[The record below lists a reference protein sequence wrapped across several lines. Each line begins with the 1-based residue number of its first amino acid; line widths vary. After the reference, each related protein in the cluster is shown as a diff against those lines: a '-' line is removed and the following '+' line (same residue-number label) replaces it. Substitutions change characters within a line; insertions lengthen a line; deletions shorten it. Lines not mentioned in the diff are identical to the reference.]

1 MRSLSCIRIHV
12 VEQWYQFGDE
22 AEQQRRKTMDRPN
35 PKPIMFRDGKIVKL
49 KQQSYYDAK
58 VVEQE
63 EKQLEL
69 GVVFSTREQAIQ
81 KLNSLRARKID
92 DYSFRNDRYEIYKAR
107 NRLIAL
113 RNITRQKFNNSYA
126 VSRHS
131 QTMYRLEVLR

>member
-1 MRSLSCIRIHV
+1 
-12 VEQWYQFGDE
+12 
-22 AEQQRRKTMDRPN
+22 MDRPN

-69 GVVFSTREQAIQ
+69 GIVFSTREQAIQ

-131 QTMYRLEVLR
+131 QTMYRLEVIR